1 MKKCQSCGQWL
12 GHIHCVRKAQHLC
25 SDCVL
30 VQPPASLNPSLPRT
44 VSTLTVYTQNTTNRS
59 SVSTTTLDV
68 QRLPMKQDCSCVVC
82 EARACS
88 DDDDE
93 KEEFG
98 KGEYG
103 NTLSITTY
111 SSPSHVFQ
119 TEPTLRVSIPR
130 CVVSLGQE
138 QSHTSLIVSI
148 PQPIS
153 HTLLPTTV
161 HPKMIELLQS
171 CPHFTKV
178 ATSVKIKRLEVCHT
192 RNLHR
197 LKSYQTSTLC

>member
-1 MKKCQSCGQWL
+1 MRQWL

-98 KGEYG
+98 KGGIWKHSFDYYLFQSVACIP
-103 NTLSITTY
+103 NRAHLACLYPTMCSFTWTRTKSHIFNCLHPSANKPHPSTY
-111 SSPSHVFQ
+111 H
-119 TEPTLRVSIPR
+119 
-130 CVVSLGQE
+130 CA
-138 QSHTSLIVSI
+138 
-148 PQPIS
+148 PQDD
-153 HTLLPTTV
+153 
-161 HPKMIELLQS
+161 
-171 CPHFTKV
+171 
-178 ATSVKIKRLEVCHT
+178 
-192 RNLHR
+192 
-197 LKSYQTSTLC
+197 